1 MSKVSGLGHV
11 GLFVKDTE
19 VMKEFYTDFMGM
31 TLTDRADDDF
41 IMFFSSRPDDEHHE
55 LALLRRPDTP
65 SSVQQVSFT
74 VDTLADLKDF
84 WRRIKERNLTVNMV
98 VNHGNAFGC
107 YFQDPGAQQRRGVLE
122 DGQGRAPAPCRPDQP
137 RPVGRGTDGHP
148 GRHAREVDGRP
159 AAGFERGRG
168 PDATAP
174 RPGRACHPERG
185 CRGACR

>member
-19 VMKEFYTDFMGM
+19 VMKEFYTNFMGL
-31 TLTDRADDDF
+31 TLTDKADDDF

-74 VDTLADLKDF
+74 VDSLADLKDF

-98 VNHGNAFGC
+98 VSHGNAFGC
-107 YFQDPGAQQRRGVLE
+107 YFQDPESNNIEVYWKTGKDV
-122 DGQGRAPAPCRPDQP
+122 PQP
-137 RPVGRGTDGHP
+137 
-148 GRHAREVDGRP
+148 HADPINLDLSEEELL
-159 AAGFERGRG
+159 AIL
-168 PDATAP
+168 DATP
-174 RPGRACHPERG
+174 VK
-185 CRGACR
+185 